1 VGTSRRK
8 LLAIGL
14 ATSILLALPA
24 IASGNHSW
32 GSYHWARSS
41 NPVSLTLVDN
51 VTAAWDSYLD
61 VAQADWDQSAVLAF
75 TQATGSGAKGKTCKA
90 ISGQINVCNNTYGNN
105 GWLGVATIWA
115 SGSHITQATVKVN
128 DTYFNTASYN
138 TPPWRRLVMCQ
149 EVGHTFGLDH
159 QDETFDNAN
168 LGTCMDYTNDPD
180 GGPGGA
186 SNNDPSNEHPNSH
199 DYNQLLTIY
208 SHLDGGGGGGAP
220 AALPNG
226 TGARDPRAPASW
238 GRAIRDDLY
247 VWVGQGQVIFTHV
260 FWVR

>member
-1 VGTSRRK
+1 
-8 LLAIGL
+8 LAIGV

-32 GSYHWARSS
+32 GNYHWERSS

-51 VTAAWDSYLD
+51 VTSGWDGYLTT
-61 VAQADWDQSAVLAF
+61 AEADWEQSSVLTLGITA
-75 TQATGSGAKGKTCKA
+75 GGGAKGKTCKA
-90 ISGQINVCNNTYGNN
+90 ISGRINVCNSTYGNN

-128 DTYFNTASYN
+128 DTYFNTSTYN
-138 TPPWRRLVMCQ
+138 TGPWRRLVMCQ

-180 GGPGGA
+180 GGSGGA
-186 SNNDPSNEHPNSH
+186 SNSDPNNEHPNAH
-199 DYNQLLTIY
+199 DYNQLASIY